1 MSWSV
6 GAPGQGPENRP
17 LPRDPRLLE
26 AARQRVGEAR
36 LGWMLRQRNLTI
48 FPNLQLIDIQSL
60 QLRTWQPL
68 AVDRTRM
75 SSRCLAP
82 RGESREAR
90 RFRIRQ
96 YEEFFNAGGLATSD
110 DNVMYALNQDGLA
123 ASAAGATQGFARGMA
138 APPPPDGTF
147 AALDP
152 GAARLNASP
161 AGLAFGDET
170 AMHAGYREWRRLM
183 QRNPGTRN

>member
-1 MSWSV
+1 M
-6 GAPGQGPENRP
+6 
-17 LPRDPRLLE
+17 
-26 AARQRVGEAR
+26 
-36 LGWMLRQRNLTI
+36 RQRNLTI
-48 FPNLQLIDIQSL
+48 FPNLQIIDIQSL

-82 RGESREAR
+82 RGESPQAR

-110 DNVMYALNQDGLA
+110 DNVMYALSQDGLA
-123 ASAAGATQGFARGMA
+123 AHAAGDTHGYARGMA
-138 APPPPDGTF
+138 APPPAADTF
-147 AALDP
+147 APLAL
-152 GAARLNASP
+152 GEARCNASA

-170 AMHAGYREWRRLM
+170 SIHAGYREWRRLM
-183 QRNPGTRN
+183 LRA

>member
-1 MSWSV
+1 V
-6 GAPGQGPENRP
+6 
-17 LPRDPRLLE
+17 
-26 AARQRVGEAR
+26 
-36 LGWMLRQRNLTI
+36 
-48 FPNLQLIDIQSL
+48 IDIQSL

-82 RGESREAR
+82 RGESPAAR

-110 DNVMYALNQDGLA
+110 DNVMYALNQDGLVA
-123 ASAAGATQGFARGMA
+123 QAAGYLQGYSRGMA
-138 APPPPDGTF
+138 AAPAPGGTF
-147 AALDP
+147 DALDV
-152 GAARLNASP
+152 GNARLNASA

-170 AMHAGYREWRRLM
+170 AIHAGYREWKRLL
-183 QRNPGTRN
+183 QAVLETRA

>member
-1 MSWSV
+1 MSWS
-6 GAPGQGPENRP
+6 GCAPGQGPDNRP

-48 FPNLQLIDIQSL
+48 FPNLQIIDIQSL

-68 AVDRTRM
+68 TVDRTRM

-82 RGESREAR
+82 RGESPAAR

-110 DNVMYALNQDGLA
+110 DNVMYALNQDGFA
-123 ASAAGATQGFARGMA
+123 AHGASYPQGYSRGMT
-138 APPPPDGTF
+138 APPPPAGTF
-147 AALDP
+147 DALELTT
-152 GAARLNASP
+152 ARRNASA

-170 AMHAGYREWRRLM
+170 AIHAGYREWKRLM
-183 QRNPGTRN
+183 QG